1 MTPSFLME
9 SFTDWLGGYTM
20 NWTSKDMD
28 TYLQQKEYIDTL
40 IVPLLKVETA
50 PEQLKNSTSSS
61 EFLMHLT
68 TYLETQ
74 FKGRMMLMPP
84 FAYTQSTDL
93 AGMAETLSRDVAAT
107 AFKHVFFIT
116 TDSAWT
122 SLQIEG
128 EVIWL
133 PSIPLESMDPSL
145 RQTIIEDQLRQVLP
159 RFTEK
164 WAQQ

>member
-1 MTPSFLME
+1 
-9 SFTDWLGGYTM
+9 M
-20 NWTSKDMD
+20 NWTAKDMD

-40 IVPLLKVETA
+40 IVPLLKVETELGA
-50 PEQLKNSTSSS
+50 MKNSTSSS

-68 TYLETQ
+68 TFIETQ

-84 FAYTQSTDL
+84 FAYTQSMDL
-93 AGMAETLSRDVAAT
+93 REMAGTLAQDISAT
-107 AFKHVFFIT
+107 SFKHVFFLT

-122 SLQIEG
+122 SIKMDG

-133 PSIPLESMDPSL
+133 PSIPLESMDPQL

-164 WAQQ
+164 WSQ

>member
-1 MTPSFLME
+1 MV
-9 SFTDWLGGYTM
+9 M
-20 NWTSKDMD
+20 NWTAKDMD

-40 IVPLLKVETA
+40 IVPLLKIDAELGA
-50 PEQLKNSTSSS
+50 MKNSASSS

-68 TYLETQ
+68 AFIETQ

-84 FAYTQSTDL
+84 FAYTQSMDL
-93 AGMAETLSRDVAAT
+93 QVMAELLSQDIST
-107 AFKHVFFIT
+107 ASFKHVFFLT

-122 SLQIEG
+122 NIKIGG

-133 PSIPLESMDPSL
+133 PSIPLESMDPQL

-159 RFTEK
+159 RFMEK
-164 WAQQ
+164 WSQ

>member
-1 MTPSFLME
+1 
-9 SFTDWLGGYTM
+9 
-20 NWTSKDMD
+20 MD

-40 IVPLLKVETA
+40 IVPLLKVETT
-50 PEQLKNSTSSS
+50 PGTMKNSTSSS
-61 EFLMHLT
+61 EFLMHLAT
-68 TYLETQ
+68 FIETQ

-93 AGMAETLSRDVAAT
+93 QAMAVTLSQDVST
-107 AFKHVFFIT
+107 ASFKHVFFLT

-122 SLQIEG
+122 SIELGG

-133 PSIPLESMDPSL
+133 PSIPLESMDPQL

-159 RFTEK
+159 RFMEK
-164 WAQQ
+164 WSQE

>member
-1 MTPSFLME
+1 
-9 SFTDWLGGYTM
+9 M
-20 NWTSKDMD
+20 NWTAKDMD

-50 PEQLKNSTSSS
+50 PEKMKNSASSS

-68 TYLETQ
+68 TYMETQ

-84 FAYTQSTDL
+84 ISYTESMEPAEMAKNL
-93 AGMAETLSRDVAAT
+93 ARDMVSVP
-107 AFKHVFFIT
+107 FKHLFYIT

-122 SLQIEG
+122 SIEMEG

-133 PSIPLESMDPSL
+133 PSIPLESMDASL
-145 RQTIIEDQLRQVLP
+145 RKTIMEDQLRQILP
-159 RFTEK
+159 RLTEK